1 MEINRMYSS
10 IILRNIIFIRW
21 KELHLVH
28 FHYTVCHATILK
40 LFIFCCGTLC
50 CLQFFAITHNA
61 SRNTFC
67 SCLHLYLYTYVYFI
81 HMYIH
86 VYTHIYTH
94 IFLGYISQMELLGFI
109 IGTFLALLDNTKF
122 CSY

>member
-67 SCLHLYLYTYVYFI
+67 SCLHLYLYTYVYI
-81 HMYIH
+81 YTYVYTCVHTYIH
-86 VYTHIYTH
+86 THFPRIYLSNGIAGFYNRH
-94 IFLGYISQMELLGFI
+94 IFSF
-109 IGTFLALLDNTKF
+109 TR
-122 CSY
+122 